1 MELADWLEL
10 SALADEDRNASIQ
23 DLTAE
28 LRRNGTVETYAT
40 ATWDDS
46 EPTLD
51 ESENDERDVED
62 TVDSRGESTEA
73 ISEAVFAELEAR
85 DRSADLGYVY
95 DLERD
100 YIQLKPGLDVTAST
114 YIFQLLLSTPRV
126 REDTSLQLYPERQF
140 EALCVRALQS
150 YFGGVS
156 NTRGF
161 KFGWPRDSDYSSFPD
176 ALTQVISLL
185 NEGGTVKSN
194 SLAQSRRDDKL
205 DVVVSIPF
213 SDGEPSQLIAFGQC
227 ATGTDW
233 ESKLSEL
240 YDTAKWCE
248 QWMTDPPTVAPLRTF
263 FIPYCIE
270 SNRWKHASR
279 RGGVLFERCRIAS
292 QLTALDDVE
301 FEPARQWTQRVL
313 QTRKFPA
320 DLLVGE
326 SAGGTSEHGVA

>member
-28 LRRNGTVETYAT
+28 LRRNGTIEAYAT
-40 ATWDDS
+40 GTGGDS
-46 EPTLD
+46 EPALD
-51 ESENDERDVED
+51 DSISDDRAIED
-62 TVDSRGESTEA
+62 SVDSRGESTEA

-95 DLERD
+95 DIERD
-100 YIQLKPGLDVTAST
+100 FIQLKPELDVTAST
-114 YIFQLLLSTPRV
+114 YIFQLLLSTLRA
-126 REDTSLQLYPERQF
+126 RDDALLQLHPERQF

-161 KFGWPRDSDYSSFPD
+161 KFGWPREPKYSSFSD
-176 ALTQVISLL
+176 ALTHVIRLL
-185 NEGGTVKSN
+185 NEGGTPKLN
-194 SLAQSRRDDKL
+194 PLAQSRRDDKL

-263 FIPYCIE
+263 FIPYCID
-270 SNRWKHASR
+270 SDRWKHASR

-292 QLTALDDVE
+292 QLTALEDEE

-313 QTRKFPA
+313 QTREFPPS
-320 DLLVGE
+320 LLGQLTDE
-326 SAGGTSEHGVA
+326 ASCSAVQ

>member
-28 LRRNGTVETYAT
+28 LRRNGTVEAYAT
-40 ATWDDS
+40 VTWDDS
-46 EPTLD
+46 EPVLD
-51 ESENDERDVED
+51 ESEGDERTIED

-85 DRSADLGYVY
+85 GRSANLGYVY
-95 DLERD
+95 DIERD

-114 YIFQLLLSTPRV
+114 YIFQLLLSTQRV
-126 REDTSLQLYPERQF
+126 RDYTSSQLHPERQF
-140 EALCVRALQS
+140 EALCVRTLQS

-156 NTRGF
+156 NTQGF
-161 KFGWPRDSDYSSFPD
+161 KFGWPREPEYSSFSE
-176 ALTQVISLL
+176 ALTHIISLF
-185 NEGGTVKSN
+185 NEGGTVKSR

-213 SDGEPSQLIAFGQC
+213 GDGEPGQLIAFGQC

-248 QWMTDPPTVAPLRTF
+248 QWMTDPPTVAPVRTF

-270 SNRWKHASR
+270 SSRWKHASR

-292 QLTALDDVE
+292 HLTELDDEE
-301 FEPARQWTQRVL
+301 FEAARQWTRRVL
-313 QTRKFPA
+313 QAREFPA
-320 DLLVGE
+320 GLLREEPVRE
-326 SAGGTSEHGVA
+326 TSEHHIA